1 MFNFDFAKLLVV
13 GVMALIF
20 IPPKDL
26 PRVLRQL
33 GQGYGKLQRLA
44 ADFRRQITE
53 ALEEADIDSVK
64 REFTDLT
71 DSTNFDFDAPAES
84 ASPEALPAPA
94 ESAPLTPELAAPAKM
109 TKARQTKTGE
119 AKTSKAKT
127 NKAKTS
133 KTEPK
138 PDASAAAKPAKKP
151 ARAPRKAVRAA
162 PETPE
167 MVQIDRAAE

>member
-44 ADFRRQITE
+44 ADFRRQISE
-53 ALEEADIDSVK
+53 ALEDADIDSVK

-71 DSTNFDFDAPAES
+71 DSTKFDFDTPSETAT
-84 ASPEALPAPA
+84 PEALPAPL
-94 ESAPLTPELAAPAKM
+94 EPAPLEPTLAAPVKKRK
-109 TKARQTKTGE
+109 TRQTKPKLEASEPGE
-119 AKTSKAKT
+119 PAPKA
-127 NKAKTS
+127 
-133 KTEPK
+133 
-138 PDASAAAKPAKKP
+138 AKKP
-151 ARAPRKAVRAA
+151 ARAPRKGAKATS
-162 PETPE
+162 ESPE